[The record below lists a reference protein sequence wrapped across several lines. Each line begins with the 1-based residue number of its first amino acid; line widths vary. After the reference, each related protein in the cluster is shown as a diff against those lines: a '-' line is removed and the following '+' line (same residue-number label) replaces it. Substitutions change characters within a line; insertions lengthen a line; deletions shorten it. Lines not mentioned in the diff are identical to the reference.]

1 MKAEPSIRTS
11 HNERIFDHKAMIGL
25 IGLSPIIIM
34 ATSFVSS
41 IITLLSL
48 MFVLILTKAFYSF
61 KDFLFEKRFKF
72 LYMIL
77 LVSFFSTLV
86 DLFIQTK
93 LYDFHQKSNLF
104 ILIIAAHSLLFV
116 SVLNAA
122 PKIGVQNTLS
132 NIKIIRSF
140 SLLLIAQ
147 GLIRE
152 LFAYGTIFRD
162 FDIIFGTFTSS
173 WTIQVINENMIV
185 PIFQTPVGAI
195 FIYAFLITGV
205 NYSVI
210 KNRKKN
216 INKP

>member
-1 MKAEPSIRTS
+1 MKAEPSMRTS
-11 HNERIFDHKAMIGL
+11 HNEPIFDPKTMIGL

-77 LVSFFSTLV
+77 LVSFFSTIV

-104 ILIIAAHSLLFV
+104 ILIIYL
-116 SVLNAA
+116 
-122 PKIGVQNTLS
+122 K
-132 NIKIIRSF
+132 
-140 SLLLIAQ
+140 
-147 GLIRE
+147 
-152 LFAYGTIFRD
+152 TI
-162 FDIIFGTFTSS
+162 SH
-173 WTIQVINENMIV
+173 
-185 PIFQTPVGAI
+185 
-195 FIYAFLITGV
+195 
-205 NYSVI
+205 
-210 KNRKKN
+210 
-216 INKP
+216 

>member
-1 MKAEPSIRTS
+1 MKAEPFIRTS
-11 HNERIFDHKAMIGL
+11 HNEPIFDRKAMIGL

-122 PKIGVQNTLS
+122 PNIGVQNTLS

-173 WTIQVINENMIV
+173 WTIKVINENMIV
-185 PIFQTPVGAI
+185 PIFQTPIGAI
-195 FIYAFLITGV
+195 FIYAFLLTAV

-210 KNRKKN
+210 RNQK
-216 INKP
+216 

>member
-1 MKAEPSIRTS
+1 MQI
-11 HNERIFDHKAMIGL
+11 
-25 IGLSPIIIM
+25 LSEFEQE
-34 ATSFVSS
+34 SFNK
-41 IITLLSL
+41 IKGNPLEIHLEINRNFLEIEGGSL
-48 MFVLILTKAFYSF
+48 RNPVGNQI
-61 KDFLFEKRFKF
+61 
-72 LYMIL
+72 
-77 LVSFFSTLV
+77 
-86 DLFIQTK
+86 
-93 LYDFHQKSNLF
+93 DFHQKSNLF

-132 NIKIIRSF
+132 NIKIIMSF
-140 SLLLIAQ
+140 SLLIIAQ

>member
-11 HNERIFDHKAMIGL
+11 HNEPIFDHKAMIGL

-116 SVLNAA
+116 TVLNAA

-140 SLLLIAQ
+140 SLLLIVQ

-152 LFAYGTIFRD
+152 LLL
-162 FDIIFGTFTSS
+162 S
-173 WTIQVINENMIV
+173 
-185 PIFQTPVGAI
+185 
-195 FIYAFLITGV
+195 LIH
-205 NYSVI
+205 I
-210 KNRKKN
+210 
-216 INKP
+216 